1 MAALGFAGL
10 SASDRTLHVLR
21 SYLDSWASIG
31 RIVVG
36 MAGLRPA
43 TDAIRRAR
51 VARDVLHRWDGTLA
65 DERDGHPWHAVQR
78 RRAVTHPLRRL
89 WCHFIITPLT
99 TALILAGCA
108 ASGVLDV
115 SWVATTTNVDG
126 SPLTDVATYL
136 VYYSTADA
144 PCTKGKSIRVAT
156 RQAPAPGQRIVFR
169 LSGLTVGQLY
179 YVAVAA
185 VTSTEVSKCSTT
197 ESARARQP

>member
-1 MAALGFAGL
+1 VGTARIERNA
-10 SASDRTLHVLR
+10 
-21 SYLDSWASIG
+21 DSKAT
-31 RIVVG
+31 
-36 MAGLRPA
+36 PA
-43 TDAIRRAR
+43 TT
-51 VARDVLHRWDGTLA
+51 G
-65 DERDGHPWHAVQR
+65 
-78 RRAVTHPLRRL
+78 AVTHPLGRL
-89 WCHFIITPLT
+89 WCHFIITPT

-126 SPLTDVATYL
+126 SPLTDVATYR

-144 PCTKGKSIRVAT
+144 PCPTGKSIGVAT

-169 LSGLTVGQLY
+169 LSGLTIGQLY

-185 VTSTEVSKCSTT
+185 VTSRDTSECSNT